1 MPVIVSVILSMDEKS
16 NVYSWQSYYSTI
28 LLFNFGIYLLRMKIH
43 PMLFNIIP
51 TFIIIGAGI
60 MILSIVKTRRILQLL
75 TSRQE
80 QKQWQ
85 ILFNLM
91 IFFVLVYLIAF
102 FIFIYQLI
110 DLITILAGI
119 VFFLGSLFV
128 FFSVNIYYSTLATAI
143 KLKEESRQARQELE
157 SHLSEFKHS
166 QSQLIHQEKML
177 SLGQIVAGVAHEIN
191 NPISFIHGNIEYLDN
206 HINVLLFLLELY
218 QQEFPHATPEI
229 HKKISENEIEFVKED
244 LPKLFSSMKAGT
256 KRIREIVKLLRTF
269 SRMDEAEVKS
279 VDIHAG
285 IDSTLMI
292 LQHRLQV
299 RSEHQK
305 IRIIKNYGAISKV
318 ECYAGQLNQV
328 FMNIITNAIDALE
341 EKHNNYSYQEIL
353 NHPKIITI
361 TTAMNEYQQLEIS
374 ISDNGNGIPESV
386 QKHIFEP
393 FYTTKPVGKGTGLG
407 LSISYEII
415 RKHHGNI
422 DFVSTPGKGTKFM
435 IQIPIQIQ

>member
-1 MPVIVSVILSMDEKS
+1 
-16 NVYSWQSYYSTI
+16 
-28 LLFNFGIYLLRMKIH
+28 
-43 PMLFNIIP
+43 
-51 TFIIIGAGI
+51 
-60 MILSIVKTRRILQLL
+60 
-75 TSRQE
+75 
-80 QKQWQ
+80 
-85 ILFNLM
+85 
-91 IFFVLVYLIAF
+91 
-102 FIFIYQLI
+102 
-110 DLITILAGI
+110 
-119 VFFLGSLFV
+119 
-128 FFSVNIYYSTLATAI
+128 
-143 KLKEESRQARQELE
+143 
-157 SHLSEFKHS
+157 
-166 QSQLIHQEKML
+166 
-177 SLGQIVAGVAHEIN
+177 
-191 NPISFIHGNIEYLDN
+191 
-206 HINVLLFLLELY
+206 
-218 QQEFPHATPEI
+218 
-229 HKKISENEIEFVKED
+229 
-244 LPKLFSSMKAGT
+244 
-256 KRIREIVKLLRTF
+256 RTF